1 MTMDSEEAE
10 AILAPDWDRCRRRRK
25 KRVLVALAATAVGV
39 LALASVLAFLQVF
52 QGWDEGARLA
62 PSPQPSPSVE
72 VAPRWP
78 IEPGQFAAVRG
89 GDFVLAGRP
98 VEGEGNETDCRP
110 LYLTGWNAWDIAR
123 AARISPRNHKTVGGE
138 TGKEALEAQL
148 AAANAAG
155 LNVVRAWA
163 HTVDPSYPVMRSPG
177 VYDEAG
183 LDAIDFLLDRA
194 NKHGVRVIL
203 SFVDNWKYAGGVDQ
217 MVDFSPTAPARTGAR
232 PEDET
237 GDFDQIGLNE
247 TAKEYEVKRHALF
260 FTDEGAR
267 EVYKGHVR
275 ELLER
280 VNSYSGVVYKEDPTI
295 FAWNLINEPRC
306 ESWLVEGCEGRLQ
319 GWIEEMSAYVKLL
332 DPNHLVTVGGEGF
345 YAGPGSNSEGPTG
358 DLSANPA
365 DWAAKTGQDFV
376 ANHAPESIDFATIHL
391 WPDNWNQSSTAFQE
405 EWIRSHA
412 ELASSVL
419 KKPVIVQEFGKK
431 LADPETRGDLGE
443 RDSVYEMVNKLVES
457 DVEQGGSLKG
467 SLFWN
472 WEIDL
477 LIGATEDPYTLRPED
492 STFDLVRSHA
502 LRMQNLSESRS
513 FDCGDLK

>member
-1 MTMDSEEAE
+1 
-10 AILAPDWDRCRRRRK
+10 
-25 KRVLVALAATAVGV
+25 
-39 LALASVLAFLQVF
+39 
-52 QGWDEGARLA
+52 
-62 PSPQPSPSVE
+62 
-72 VAPRWP
+72 
-78 IEPGQFAAVRG
+78 
-89 GDFVLAGRP
+89 
-98 VEGEGNETDCRP
+98 
-110 LYLTGWNAWDIAR
+110 
-123 AARISPRNHKTVGGE
+123 
-138 TGKEALEAQL
+138 
-148 AAANAAG
+148 
-155 LNVVRAWA
+155 
-163 HTVDPSYPVMRSPG
+163 
-177 VYDEAG
+177 
-183 LDAIDFLLDRA
+183 
-194 NKHGVRVIL
+194 
-203 SFVDNWKYAGGVDQ
+203 
-217 MVDFSPTAPARTGAR
+217 
-232 PEDET
+232 
-237 GDFDQIGLNE
+237 
-247 TAKEYEVKRHALF
+247 
-260 FTDEGAR
+260 
-267 EVYKGHVR
+267 
-275 ELLER
+275 
-280 VNSYSGVVYKEDPTI
+280 
-295 FAWNLINEPRC
+295 
-306 ESWLVEGCEGRLQ
+306 
-319 GWIEEMSAYVKLL
+319 MSAYVKLL

-457 DVEQGGSLKG
+457 DVEEGGSLKG